1 MSIPS
6 QRPRRKFRK
15 RNSKY
20 AENCLWHR
28 TMMDAV
34 FRRTWQLTDGRRR
47 QNLENSP
54 EVWWSATLHKR
65 ELFLNHKL
73 CRTAQHEQSL
83 KKAISSR
90 EKTIFSYDILK
101 PHVAVW
107 QTQMAMHKGCAFPTA
122 SYAPY
127 LLPIAHTRPIQ
138 PREGGGG
145 ELSKLRLLSTCGI
158 SWAAAPLQKSIQ
170 PNVWSSGI
178 IPLRNRCWKV
188 LQSYREC
195 FMQWFKNML

>member
-1 MSIPS
+1 MHKRHHSTSALMSIPS

-90 EKTIFSYDILK
+90 EKTIFSYIPK
-101 PHVAVW
+101 PHVALW

-127 LLPIAHTRPIQ
+127 LLPMAHTRPIQ

-145 ELSKLRLLSTCGI
+145 KQITSFKYMQNFVSSCAASKKYTAERLKQRDHPAS
-158 SWAAAPLQKSIQ
+158 
-170 PNVWSSGI
+170 
-178 IPLRNRCWKV
+178 
-188 LQSYREC
+188 E
-195 FMQWFKNML
+195 